1 MKTILP
7 PSIIT
12 VEQAKNFLKALF
24 DNGEAFHPE
33 DNANDIEFNPPPGV
47 EPPTAAEKAL
57 LNQLMDNI
65 YALKEFDACEYLNDV
80 YENFNNE
87 QEKE

>member
-1 MKTILP
+1 MKTTLP
-7 PSIIT
+7 PNIIT

-47 EPPTAAEKAL
+47 EPPTAAERAL
-57 LNQLMDNI
+57 LNKLMEEI
-65 YALKEFDACEYLNDV
+65 YNLGDFDPCDYLMELI
-80 YENFNNE
+80 ENETN
-87 QEKE
+87 

>member
-7 PSIIT
+7 PKIIT

-33 DNANDIEFNPPPGV
+33 DDANDVSFGMEV
-47 EPPTAAEKAL
+47 TAQERAL
-57 LNQLMDNI
+57 LNKLMDEI
-65 YALKEFDACEYLNDV
+65 YALGDFDPCEYLNQFIEDGT
-80 YENFNNE
+80 Y
-87 QEKE
+87 

>member
-12 VEQAKNFLKALF
+12 VNQAKNFLKALY

-33 DNANDIEFNPPPGV
+33 DNVNDVMFLMEV
-47 EPPTAAEKAL
+47 TAQERAL
-57 LNQLMDNI
+57 LNKLMDDI
-65 YALKEFDACEYLNDV
+65 YNLGDFDPCNYLMELID
-80 YENFNNE
+80 
-87 QEKE
+87 KI